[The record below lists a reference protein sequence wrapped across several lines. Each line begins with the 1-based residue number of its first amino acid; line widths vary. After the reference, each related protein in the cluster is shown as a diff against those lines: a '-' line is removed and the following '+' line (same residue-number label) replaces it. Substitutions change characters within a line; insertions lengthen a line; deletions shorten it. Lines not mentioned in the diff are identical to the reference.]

1 MVIQVLCRNKCSSYS
16 LRFANVWRLRIK
28 CLKFEN
34 QVHRTIQIHYYSCY
48 LCEAT
53 FISDFHFQAIFTLIY
68 HLKSLLHLMH
78 SGGVVHGHEPV
89 AQPEPE
95 PEPRGISGGGPDCK
109 MPVRCQYL
117 CPTFFLKQISVF
129 NQLCFQAWTD
139 CTIMEKV
146 RHTNVIQF
154 AGAVTQNIL

>member
-95 PEPRGISGGGPDCK
+95 PEPRRISGGGPNCK
-109 MPVRCQYL
+109 MPIFV
-117 CPTFFLKQISVF
+117 PSFFLKQISVF

-146 RHTNVIQF
+146 RHPNVIQF
-154 AGAVTQNIL
+154 TGAVTQNIL

>member
-78 SGGVVHGHEPV
+78 SGGVIHGHEPV
-89 AQPEPE
+89 AQPELE
-95 PEPRGISGGGPDCK
+95 PEPRGISAEDLT
-109 MPVRCQYL
+109 VRCQYL
-117 CPTFFLKQISVF
+117 CPAFFLKTNICVQP
-129 NQLCFQAWTD
+129 
-139 CTIMEKV
+139 IMFSGMNWLYYNGEGPT
-146 RHTNVIQF
+146 H
-154 AGAVTQNIL
+154 

>member
-53 FISDFHFQAIFTLIY
+53 FISDFYFQAIFTLIY
-68 HLKSLLHLMH
+68 HFKSLLHLMH
-78 SGGVVHGHEPV
+78 SGGVVHGHEPM
-89 AQPEPE
+89 AQPEPS
-95 PEPRGISGGGPDCK
+95 GISSGGPEYK
-109 MPVRCQYL
+109 MPIAV
-117 CPTFFLKQISVF
+117 PSFFLKQISVF

-146 RHTNVIQF
+146 RHPNVIQF
-154 AGAVTQNIL
+154 AGAITQNIL